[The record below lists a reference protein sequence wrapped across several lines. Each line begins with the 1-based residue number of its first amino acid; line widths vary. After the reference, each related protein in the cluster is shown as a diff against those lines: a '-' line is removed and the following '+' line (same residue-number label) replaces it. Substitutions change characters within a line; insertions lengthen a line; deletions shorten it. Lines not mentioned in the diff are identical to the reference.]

1 MQLPSSR
8 LLFLFA
14 FLGCAGII
22 AIALYLEHVV
32 GLAPCPLCYVQ
43 RVAVILFGLVCLLAT
58 LHNPARLGQRIYA
71 VLSTLAAGLGIA
83 AAGRQ
88 IWLQGLPEDQLPA
101 CLPSLDYML
110 EAFPIQDIIS
120 KMLHGTADCAEVTWT
135 LFGLNLAEFSLIGF
149 IMMLVFSA
157 FIMLRKATD

>member
-8 LLFLFA
+8 LLFSLA

-22 AIALYLEHVV
+22 AVALYLEHVV
-32 GLAPCPLCYVQ
+32 GLVPCPLCYVQ
-43 RVAVILFGLVCLLAT
+43 RVAVILFAVVCLLAA

-71 VLSTLAAGLGIA
+71 ALSTLAVGLGIA

-88 IWLQGLPEDQLPA
+88 IWLQGLPEDELPA

-110 EAFPIQDIIS
+110 EAFPLQDVIS

-135 LFGLNLAEFSLIGF
+135 LLGLNLAEISLLGFIAMLIFSL
-149 IMMLVFSA
+149 
-157 FIMLRKATD
+157 FIMLRKTVR

>member
-8 LLFLFA
+8 LLFLLA

-22 AIALYLEHVV
+22 AVALYLEHVV
-32 GLAPCPLCYVQ
+32 GLEPCPLCYVQ
-43 RVAVILFGLVCLLAT
+43 RVAVILFGIVCLLAA
-58 LHNPARLGQRIYA
+58 LHNPASLGQRIYA
-71 VLSTLAAGLGIA
+71 TLSALAAGLGLA
-83 AAGRQ
+83 AASRQ

-101 CLPSLDYML
+101 CLPSMDYML
-110 EAFPIQDIIS
+110 EAFPIHDIIS

-149 IMMLVFSA
+149 ILMLVFSA
-157 FIMLRKATD
+157 FIMLRKAAG

>member
-8 LLFLFA
+8 LLFTFA

-22 AIALYLEHVV
+22 ATALYLEHFV
-32 GLAPCPLCYVQ
+32 GLVPCPLCYVQ
-43 RVAVILFGLVCLLAT
+43 RVAVIFFAVICLLAA

-71 VLSTLAAGLGIA
+71 AWSVLAVGLGIA

-88 IWLQGLPEDQLPA
+88 IWLQGLPKDQLPA

-110 EAFPIQDIIS
+110 EAFPIQEIIS
-120 KMLHGTADCAEVTWT
+120 KMMHGTADCAEVTWT
-135 LFGLNLAEFSLIGF
+135 LLGFNLAEISLLGF
-149 IMMLVFSA
+149 MMMLVFSI
-157 FIMLRKATD
+157 FIMLRKA

>member
-8 LLFLFA
+8 LLFSLA

-32 GLAPCPLCYVQ
+32 GLVPCPLCYVQ
-43 RVAVILFGLVCLLAT
+43 RVAVILFGAVCLLAA

-71 VLSTLAAGLGIA
+71 TLSVIAVGLGIA

-88 IWLQGLPEDQLPA
+88 IWLQGLPEDELPA

-110 EAFPIQDIIS
+110 EAFPIQDVIS

-135 LFGLNLAEFSLIGF
+135 LLGLNLAEFSLIGF
-149 IMMLVFSA
+149 IMMLVFSL
-157 FIMLRKATD
+157 FVMLRKTTR

>member
-8 LLFLFA
+8 LLFSLA

-22 AIALYLEHVV
+22 SVALYLEHIV
-32 GLAPCPLCYVQ
+32 GLMPCPLCYVQ
-43 RVAVILFGLVCLLAT
+43 RVAVILFGITCLLAA
-58 LHNPARLGQRIYA
+58 LHNPPRLGQRIYA
-71 VLSTLAAGLGIA
+71 ALSALATGLGIA

-101 CLPSLDYML
+101 CLPSLEYML

-120 KMLHGTADCAEVTWT
+120 KMLHGTADCAEVNWT
-135 LFGLNLAEFSLIGF
+135 LLGFNLAEFSLLSF
-149 IMMLVFSA
+149 IMMLVFSL
-157 FIMLRKATD
+157 FIMLRKAAR

>member
-58 LHNPARLGQRIYA
+58 LHNPARLGQRMYA
-71 VLSTLAAGLGIA
+71 ALSTLAAGLGVA
-83 AAGRQ
+83 AAARQ
-88 IWLQGLPEDQLPA
+88 IWLQGLPEDKLPA

-135 LFGLNLAEFSLIGF
+135 LLGLNLAEFSLIGF
-149 IMMLVFSA
+149 IVMLMFSA
-157 FIMLRKATD
+157 FIMLRKAAV